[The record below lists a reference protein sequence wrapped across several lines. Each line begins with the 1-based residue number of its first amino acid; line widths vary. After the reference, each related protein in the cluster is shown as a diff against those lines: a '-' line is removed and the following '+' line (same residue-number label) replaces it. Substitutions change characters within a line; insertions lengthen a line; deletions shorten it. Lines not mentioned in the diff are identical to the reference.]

1 MSAAMDAVAVS
12 RACVSG
18 GSGRRAAANA
28 PAVRCTK
35 KKFTQSVTASPLSAQ
50 LKKNARAAVAQ
61 KKNFTQS
68 VTASPQATV
77 GGQRLRVRVK
87 YFYTLYIV
95 LTV

>member
-1 MSAAMDAVAVS
+1 MYLCMSAAMDAVAVS

-61 KKNFTQS
+61 KKKFHAKRDC
-68 VTASPQATV
+68 VAT
-77 GGQRLRVRVK
+77 GDSGRPK
-87 YFYTLYIV
+87 AAGPC
-95 LTV
+95 